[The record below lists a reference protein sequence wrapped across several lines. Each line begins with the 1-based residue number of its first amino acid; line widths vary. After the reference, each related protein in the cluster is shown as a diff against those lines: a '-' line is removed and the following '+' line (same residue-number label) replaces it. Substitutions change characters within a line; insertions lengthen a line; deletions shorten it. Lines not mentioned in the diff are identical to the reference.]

1 MRLWKQALAG
11 VLALLMAMP
20 ASLLAQ
26 VPIPPP
32 PPSAPPALFVPE
44 QLEQIAAP
52 IALYPDPLLAQV
64 LMAAT
69 YPLEVVQAARFVQ
82 AYPNLQGGPLNDALR
97 AQSWDDSVKSLVLF
111 PQVLAMM
118 NDKLDWTQRLG
129 DAFLGQQQEL
139 MDAVQRLRARAQAQ
153 GTLATTAQ
161 QTVVVEQAPQPIIQ
175 IVPVNPQI
183 IYVPVYN
190 PIVVYGPWPY
200 PAYPPY
206 YYYPVGWPVGGAF
219 FSFGPGIF
227 VGIGLWGIFDWH
239 RHHVVIDAPRY
250 RRFTEV
256 VNVEARRDELER
268 VRAVRVEGNR
278 FSWEH
283 DVVHRRGVGYRDAS
297 IQQRVGGPR
306 PADTAAREPFRG
318 RIEPGRVEPGRV
330 DQGRAP
336 QTGVEP
342 RRADQGRASQTGV
355 EPRRAD
361 PERVQPERSESRRV
375 EPGRVQPG
383 SADQDRRQPDWAG
396 RVPQGRVQPPA
407 EQPRPSVQVPARP
420 EPGRAQPGSAPRVET
435 APPSPGQW
443 PGQRR
448 EPGMFQGI
456 GNGGDARAHG
466 ERGRESRQTIAQPAP
481 APRTAPPPV
490 SAPARPPAAV
500 APPSPPPAPSAPAP
514 SAPPAQRPHGGGAQG
529 REKRS

>member
-32 PPSAPPALFVPE
+32 PPSAPPALFAAK
-44 QLEQIAAP
+44 QLEQISAP

-82 AYPNLQGGPLNDALR
+82 ANPNLQGGPLNDALR
-97 AQSWDDSVKSLVLF
+97 AQSWDDSVKSLALF

-129 DAFLGQQQEL
+129 DAFLGQQQDL

-175 IVPVNPQI
+175 IVPVNPQV

-206 YYYPVGWPVGGAF
+206 YYYPAGWPVGGAF

-227 VGIGLWGIFDWH
+227 VGIGLWGIFDWQ
-239 RHHVVIDAPRY
+239 RHHVLIDAPRY

-278 FSWEH
+278 VSWEH
-283 DVVHRRGVGYRDAS
+283 NVAHRRGVGYRDAS

-306 PADTAAREPFRG
+306 PADTASREPFR
-318 RIEPGRVEPGRV
+318 GRVEPGRV

-336 QTGVEP
+336 QTGVDP
-342 RRADQGRASQTGV
+342 RRVDQGRG
-355 EPRRAD
+355 
-361 PERVQPERSESRRV
+361 QPERSDSPRV
-375 EPGRVQPG
+375 EPGRAQPG
-383 SADQDRRQPDWAG
+383 RTDPERRQPDWAA

-407 EQPRPSVQVPARP
+407 EQPRPGVQAPARP
-420 EPGRAQPGSAPRVET
+420 EAGRAQPGSVPRVET
-435 APPSPGQW
+435 APPSPGQS

-456 GNGGDARAHG
+456 SNGGDARAHG

-490 SAPARPPAAV
+490 SAPSRPPAAV

-514 SAPPAQRPHGGGAQG
+514 PPPAQRPHGGGAPG

>member
-69 YPLEVVQAARFVQ
+69 YPLEVVQAARLVQ
-82 AYPNLQGGPLNDALR
+82 ANPSLQGGPLNDALR

-118 NDKLDWTQRLG
+118 NDRLDWTQRLG
-129 DAFLGQQQEL
+129 DAFLGQQQDL

-175 IVPVNPQI
+175 IVPVNPQV

-227 VGIGLWGIFDWH
+227 VGLGLWGIFDWH

-283 DVVHRRGVGYRDAS
+283 NVAHRRGVGYRDAS

-306 PADTAAREPFRG
+306 PADTASREPFRG
-318 RIEPGRVEPGRV
+318 RIEPGRVEPGRVEPGRV

-342 RRADQGRASQTGV
+342 RRVDQGRA
-355 EPRRAD
+355 
-361 PERVQPERSESRRV
+361 QPERSESRRV
-375 EPGRVQPG
+375 EPGRSQPG
-383 SADQDRRQPDWAG
+383 RTDQDRGQPDWAA

-407 EQPRPSVQVPARP
+407 EQPRPSIQAPARP
-420 EPGRAQPGSAPRVET
+420 EPGRAQPGSVPRVET
-435 APPSPGQW
+435 APPSPGQLPGHL

-448 EPGMFQGI
+448 EPGMFEGI

-490 SAPARPPAAV
+490 SAPARPPATV

-514 SAPPAQRPHGGGAQG
+514 SAPPAQRPHGGGAPG

>member
-20 ASLLAQ
+20 ASMLAQ

-32 PPSAPPALFVPE
+32 PPSAPPALFAPE

-64 LMAAT
+64 MMAAT

-82 AYPNLQGGPLNDALR
+82 ANPALQGGPLNDALR

-129 DAFLGQQQEL
+129 DAFLGQQQDL
-139 MDAVQRLRARAQAQ
+139 MDAVQRLRVRAQAQ

-161 QTVVVEQAPQPIIQ
+161 QTVIVEQAPQPIIQ
-175 IVPVNPQI
+175 IVPVNPQV

-190 PIVVYGPWPY
+190 PIVVYGTWPY

-206 YYYPVGWPVGGAF
+206 YYYPAGWPVGGAF

-250 RRFTEV
+250 RRFTEA

-268 VRAVRVEGNR
+268 GRAVRVEGNR

-283 DVVHRRGVGYRDAS
+283 NVVHRRGVGYRDAS

-306 PADTAAREPFRG
+306 PADTVSREPFRG
-318 RIEPGRVEPGRV
+318 RIEPGRVDPGRV

-336 QTGVEP
+336 QTGAEP
-342 RRADQGRASQTGV
+342 RRVDQGRG
-355 EPRRAD
+355 
-361 PERVQPERSESRRV
+361 QPERIESRRV
-375 EPGRVQPG
+375 EPGRAQPG
-383 SADQDRRQPDWAG
+383 RTDQERGQPDWAA
-396 RVPQGRVQPPA
+396 RVPQGRVQAPA
-407 EQPRPSVQVPARP
+407 EQPRPSVQAPPRP
-420 EPGRAQPGSAPRVET
+420 EAGRAQPGSVPRVET
-435 APPSPGQW
+435 APSSPAQS

-481 APRTAPPPV
+481 APRTVAPPV
-490 SAPARPPAAV
+490 SAPARPPAVV
-500 APPSPPPAPSAPAP
+500 APPPAPSAPAP
-514 SAPPAQRPHGGGAQG
+514 SAPPAQRPHGGGAPG

>member
-1 MRLWKQALAG
+1 
-11 VLALLMAMP
+11 
-20 ASLLAQ
+20 
-26 VPIPPP
+26 
-32 PPSAPPALFVPE
+32 
-44 QLEQIAAP
+44 
-52 IALYPDPLLAQV
+52 
-64 LMAAT
+64 
-69 YPLEVVQAARFVQ
+69 
-82 AYPNLQGGPLNDALR
+82 
-97 AQSWDDSVKSLVLF
+97 
-111 PQVLAMM
+111 
-118 NDKLDWTQRLG
+118 
-129 DAFLGQQQEL
+129 
-139 MDAVQRLRARAQAQ
+139 MDAVQRLRARAQTQ
-153 GTLATTAQ
+153 GTLATTPQ

-175 IVPVNPQI
+175 IVPVNPQV

-190 PIVVYGPWPY
+190 PVVVYGPWLY

-250 RRFTEV
+250 RRFTDV

-306 PADTAAREPFRG
+306 PSDAAPREPFRG
-318 RIEPGRVEPGRV
+318 RIEPGRV

-342 RRADQGRASQTGV
+342 RRVDQGGAPQTGV
-355 EPRRAD
+355 EPRRVD
-361 PERVQPERSESRRV
+361 QGRVQPDRTESRRV
-375 EPGRVQPG
+375 EPGRAQPG
-383 SADQDRRQPDWAG
+383 RTDQAGRAQPGRTDQERGQPDWAG
-396 RVPQGRVQPPA
+396 RVPPGRVQPPA
-407 EQPRPSVQVPARP
+407 EQPRPSVQAPARP
-420 EPGRAQPGSAPRVET
+420 EAGRARPESVPRVET
-435 APPSPGQW
+435 APRVETVPPA

-448 EPGMFQGI
+448 EPGMFQGM

-466 ERGRESRQTIAQPAP
+466 ERGRESRQAIAPPAP

-490 SAPARPPAAV
+490 SAPAPPPAAV
-500 APPSPPPAPSAPAP
+500 APPSRPPAPSAPVP
-514 SAPPAQRPHGGGAQG
+514 SGPPAQRPHGGGAPG

>member
-1 MRLWKQALAG
+1 MRFWKQALAG

-32 PPSAPPALFVPE
+32 PPTAPPALFVSE

-82 AYPNLQGGPLNDALR
+82 ANPNLQGGPLNDALR
-97 AQSWDDSVKSLVLF
+97 AQPWDDSVKSLVLF
-111 PQVLAMM
+111 PQVLATM
-118 NDKLDWTQRLG
+118 NDRLDWMQKLG
-129 DAFLGQQQEL
+129 DAFLGQQQDL
-139 MDAVQRLRARAQAQ
+139 MDAVQRLRTRAQAQ

-175 IVPVNPQI
+175 IVPVNPQV

-283 DVVHRRGVGYRDAS
+283 NVIHRRGVGYRDAS
-297 IQQRVGGPR
+297 VQQRVGGPR
-306 PADTAAREPFRG
+306 PADTAPREPFRG
-318 RIEPGRVEPGRV
+318 RIEPGRG

-342 RRADQGRASQTGV
+342 RRVDQGRA
-355 EPRRAD
+355 
-361 PERVQPERSESRRV
+361 QPERSESRRV
-375 EPGRVQPG
+375 EPGRGQPG
-383 SADQDRRQPDWAG
+383 RTDQERGQPDWAG
-396 RVPQGRVQPPA
+396 RLPQGRVQPPA
-407 EQPRPSVQVPARP
+407 EQPRPSVQAPARP
-420 EPGRAQPGSAPRVET
+420 EAGRAQLGSVPRVET
-435 APPSPGQW
+435 APPSPGQS

-448 EPGMFQGI
+448 EPGMFQGM

-466 ERGRESRQTIAQPAP
+466 ERGRESRQAVAPPAP
-481 APRTAPPPV
+481 APRPAPPPM
-490 SAPARPPAAV
+490 SPPARPPAAV
-500 APPSPPPAPSAPAP
+500 APPSPPPGPSAPAP
-514 SAPPAQRPHGGGAQG
+514 AGPPAQRPHGGAPG

>member
-1 MRLWKQALAG
+1 MRFWKQALAG

-26 VPIPPP
+26 MPSPIPPP
-32 PPSAPPALFVPE
+32 PPSAPPALFAPE

-69 YPLEVVQAARFVQ
+69 YPLELVQAARFVQ
-82 AYPNLQGGPLNDALR
+82 ANPSLQGGPLNDALR
-97 AQSWDDSVKSLVLF
+97 AQSWDDSVKSLALF

-118 NDKLDWTQRLG
+118 NDKLDWTQKLG
-129 DAFLGQQQEL
+129 DAFLAQQEGL
-139 MDAVQRLRARAQAQ
+139 MDAVQRLRARAQTQ
-153 GTLATTAQ
+153 GTLATTPQ

-175 IVPVNPQI
+175 IVPVNPQV

-190 PIVVYGPWPY
+190 PVVVYGPWPY

-219 FSFGPGIF
+219 FSFGPGIL

-250 RRFTEV
+250 RRFSDV

-306 PADTAAREPFRG
+306 PSDAASREPFRG
-318 RIEPGRVEPGRV
+318 RIEPGRV

-336 QTGVEP
+336 QTGVEQ
-342 RRADQGRASQTGV
+342 RRVDQGRAQ
-355 EPRRAD
+355 AD
-361 PERVQPERSESRRV
+361 RTESRRV
-375 EPGRVQPG
+375 EPGRAQPG
-383 SADQDRRQPDWAG
+383 RTDQERGQPDWAG
-396 RVPQGRVQPPA
+396 RVPPGRVQPPA
-407 EQPRPSVQVPARP
+407 EQPRPSVQAPARP
-420 EPGRAQPGSAPRVET
+420 EAGRPRPGSVPRVET
-435 APPSPGQW
+435 APPTPGQS

-448 EPGMFQGI
+448 EPGMFQGM

-466 ERGRESRQTIAQPAP
+466 ERGRESRQQAIAPPAP
-481 APRTAPPPV
+481 APRTASPPV
-490 SAPARPPAAV
+490 SAPARSPAAV
-500 APPSPPPAPSAPAP
+500 APPSRPPAPSAPVP
-514 SAPPAQRPHGGGAQG
+514 SGPPAQRPHGGGAPG

>member
-32 PPSAPPALFVPE
+32 PPSAPPALFAAE

-82 AYPNLQGGPLNDALR
+82 ANPSLQGGPLNDALR

-118 NDKLDWTQRLG
+118 NDKLDWMQKLG
-129 DAFLGQQQEL
+129 DAFLGQQQDL

-161 QTVVVEQAPQPIIQ
+161 QTVIVEQAPQPIIQ
-175 IVPVNPQI
+175 IVPVNPQV

-239 RHHVVIDAPRY
+239 RHHVIIDAPRY

-256 VNVEARRDELER
+256 VNVETRRDELER

-283 DVVHRRGVGYRDAS
+283 NVVHRRGVGYRDAS

-306 PADTAAREPFRG
+306 PADTVSREPFRG
-318 RIEPGRVEPGRV
+318 RIEPGRV

-336 QTGVEP
+336 QTSAEP
-342 RRADQGRASQTGV
+342 RRVDQGRG
-355 EPRRAD
+355 
-361 PERVQPERSESRRV
+361 QPERSESRRV
-375 EPGRVQPG
+375 EPGRAQPG
-383 SADQDRRQPDWAG
+383 RTDQERGQPDWAG
-396 RVPQGRVQPPA
+396 RVPQGRAQPPA
-407 EQPRPSVQVPARP
+407 EQPRPSVQAPPRP
-420 EPGRAQPGSAPRVET
+420 EAGRVQPGSVPRVET
-435 APPSPGQW
+435 APPSPGQS

-490 SAPARPPAAV
+490 SAPAHLPAAV

-514 SAPPAQRPHGGGAQG
+514 SAPPAQRPHGGGAPG

>member
-1 MRLWKQALAG
+1 
-11 VLALLMAMP
+11 
-20 ASLLAQ
+20 
-26 VPIPPP
+26 
-32 PPSAPPALFVPE
+32 
-44 QLEQIAAP
+44 
-52 IALYPDPLLAQV
+52 
-64 LMAAT
+64 
-69 YPLEVVQAARFVQ
+69 
-82 AYPNLQGGPLNDALR
+82 
-97 AQSWDDSVKSLVLF
+97 
-111 PQVLAMM
+111 
-118 NDKLDWTQRLG
+118 
-129 DAFLGQQQEL
+129 

-175 IVPVNPQI
+175 IVPVNPQV

-268 VRAVRVEGNR
+268 VRAVHVEGNR

-283 DVVHRRGVGYRDAS
+283 NVVHRRGVGYRDAS
-297 IQQRVGGPR
+297 IQQRAGGPR
-306 PADTAAREPFRG
+306 PADTAPREPFRG
-318 RIEPGRVEPGRV
+318 RIEPGRV

-342 RRADQGRASQTGV
+342 RRVDQGRA
-355 EPRRAD
+355 
-361 PERVQPERSESRRV
+361 QPERSESRRV
-375 EPGRVQPG
+375 EPGRAQPG
-383 SADQDRRQPDWAG
+383 PTDQGRGQPDWAG

-407 EQPRPSVQVPARP
+407 EQPRPSAQAPARP
-420 EPGRAQPGSAPRVET
+420 EAGRVQPGSVPRVET
-435 APPSPGQW
+435 APPSPGQS

-448 EPGMFQGI
+448 EPGMFQGMS
-456 GNGGDARAHG
+456 NGGDARAHG
-466 ERGRESRQTIAQPAP
+466 ERGRESRQAIAPPAP
-481 APRTAPPPV
+481 APRPAPPPV
-490 SAPARPPAAV
+490 SPPARPPAAV
-500 APPSPPPAPSAPAP
+500 APPSPPPGPSAPAP
-514 SAPPAQRPHGGGAQG
+514 AGPPAQRPPGGAPG